1 MTDLLSLGALVLFVA
16 SAALAVA
23 VFLYS
28 QFLVQESASKLEQLG
43 RARAAFDPP
52 LINKM
57 SRLDDRMNAATA
69 ILNSHTA
76 PSVLFKVLE
85 QVTLQSVSF
94 QSFSFDAPDAQH
106 MSIKMQGIA
115 GSVNA
120 IALQADLLN
129 KSGVITNPIFS
140 NIARGP
146 EGVRFDLTALV
157 NPNSLRFAS
166 LAASALSASQVPV
179 QDASTNQQVGEA
191 QITTEP
197 VQEEGEEG
205 INPADPFAP

>member
-28 QFLVQESASKLEQLG
+28 QFLLTESASKLDQLDS
-43 RARAAFDPP
+43 AKAAFEPA
-52 LINKM
+52 LINKLA
-57 SRLDDRMNAATA
+57 RLDDRMNAATG
-69 ILNSHTA
+69 ILNSHIA
-76 PSVLFKVLE
+76 PSQLFRVLE
-85 QVTLQSVSF
+85 QVTLQTISF

-106 MSIKMQGIA
+106 VSIKMQGVA

-157 NPNSLRFAS
+157 NGNSLRFAQ
-166 LAASALSASQVPV
+166 LAASALSAQAQQGTGVEQVFPG
-179 QDASTNQQVGEA
+179 GEA
-191 QITTEP
+191 PAGDGVE
-197 VQEEGEEG
+197 QESGTA
-205 INPADPFAP
+205 PADPFAP